1 MQIFLKRNL
10 KRFEKLFWI
19 VITRPVSR
27 RSGDIAGGKGAGR
40 LLNHR
45 TNSNTPLT
53 VSIPI
58 PISQNPLPQ
67 SSLYPHIDMS
77 SKGFLNGHV
86 GAPGRE
92 RRIAAASRWLWQSEV
107 ARVKPVANFQGSS
120 QKYLLSVV
128 PSIPGGH
135 VGACMGMSPSQAPA
149 AAPLGSD

>member
-1 MQIFLKRNL
+1 MQILKRNL
-10 KRFEKLFWI
+10 KRFEKLFRI

-27 RSGDIAGGKGAGR
+27 RRGDNAGGEGAGR

-58 PISQNPLPQ
+58 PISPNPPPPKLAV
-67 SSLYPHIDMS
+67 SSYRHEQQRIFERS
-77 SKGFLNGHV
+77 RGCTRE
-86 GAPGRE
+86 GARH
-92 RRIAAASRWLWQSEV
+92 RRCLALAVAIGSYESE
-107 ARVKPVANFQGSS
+107 PDANFQGSS

-128 PSIPGGH
+128 PSIPGDH
-135 VGACMGMSPSQAPA
+135 VGARVGMSPSQARA